1 MELIFLCIKI
11 FLVRIIDV
19 SLGTIRTVLTVKD
32 KIILASSI
40 GFFEV
45 LVWFLVV
52 KDALNSANNSILIA
66 ISYAL
71 GFATGTYVGGILA
84 KIFTGR
90 GTLSVQIIINKEDR
104 ELIDILRQKG
114 YAVSVLQVSGYHEAG
129 KLLLFLEIDSL
140 LLTELR
146 KIINTVNDKAF
157 MVVNDSKAVYNGYFS
172 GVNK

>member
-32 KIILASSI
+32 KIVLASTI

-45 LVWFLVV
+45 LVWFLIV
-52 KDALNSANNSILIA
+52 KDALNSTNNSILIA

-71 GFATGTYVGGILA
+71 GFATGTYVGGFLA

-90 GTLSVQIIINKEDR
+90 GTLSVQIVINNEDQ
-104 ELIDILRQKG
+104 ELIDVLHKRG
-114 YAVSVLQVSGYHEAG
+114 YAVSVMQVSGYHEAS
-129 KLLLFLEIDSL
+129 KLLLFLEIDSSL
-140 LLTELR
+140 LNGLR
-146 KIINTVNDKAF
+146 KIVNTVNDKAF
-157 MVVNDSKAVYNGYFS
+157 VVVSDSKAVYNGYFA